1 MDDFKMLIRREGK
14 FDIPETELDMLLD
27 NMEESYIPAKT
38 NVIEVGK
45 INTNVYL
52 IKEGIFR
59 VSYLSGDREVTYGFG
74 EAGSFFL
81 SPSRLSC
88 RSTHARREG
97 WSCT

>member
-14 FDIPETELDMLLD
+14 FDIPEAELDMLLD

-38 NVIEVGK
+38 HVIEVGK

-59 VSYLSGDREVTYGFG
+59 VSYLSGDR
-74 EAGSFFL
+74 
-81 SPSRLSC
+81 
-88 RSTHARREG
+88 
-97 WSCT
+97 